1 MGEIN
6 MDDIGG
12 LKIDWTIKT
21 YLFYTFI
28 TLTGFAI
35 VIGWFHLA
43 TAWMKL
49 VG

>member
-1 MGEIN
+1 

-12 LKIDWTIKT
+12 IKIDWTIKN
-21 YLFYTFI
+21 YIFYTGI
-28 TLTGFAI
+28 TLAGFGI

-43 TAWMKL
+43 TLWMKL